1 MDKFSL
7 HAPYQPCGSQPQ
19 AIESLYNG
27 LKSGKK
33 GQVLLGVTGS
43 GKTFTIAQVIAKY
56 NKPTLVLSHNKIL
69 AAQLMQELK
78 EFFPENAVEYFV
90 SYYDYYQP
98 ESYMPGKDVY
108 IAKDASVNN
117 EIDKMRHSAT
127 SSLAERNDVIIC
139 ASVSCIYSLG
149 DPSEYRKNLISLRPG
164 QTMERDELVKKL
176 IDIQYERNDIAFDR
190 NKFRVRGDTVDIYC
204 ASYEKLALRVEFFG
218 DEIDRI
224 IQINPLT
231 GKSEC
236 SLSHANIF
244 PASHYVYSKDRMDNA
259 IKQIESDLEKQ
270 IKYFKDLNKPLE
282 AERIEQRTRHDIE
295 MLSQIGFC
303 QGIENYSSVLEGR
316 SAGTAP
322 YTLLDHFPKDFLLII
337 DESHAT
343 LPQIRAMYAGDRA
356 RKESLVNYGFR
367 LPCAF
372 DNRPLTFDEFLSHIS
387 QAIYISATPAPLEL
401 ELSDNNVVEQ
411 IIRPTGLLDP
421 IIEVRPTDT
430 QMDNLYF
437 EIQER
442 IKKGERVMITVLT
455 KALAEQLSDYFDDL
469 NINSRYLHHK
479 TETIERMKLIR
490 ELRLGVYD
498 VLIGINLLREGLDI
512 PEVSLIAIMDADKE
526 GFLRSRT
533 SLIQTIGRAARN
545 KNGKVILYADKVTD
559 SMQAAIEETNRRR
572 LIQEKYNRE
581 NNIEPQ
587 TIIKEIRD
595 VIEISSDE
603 DIRERKEERERI
615 KSLPDFE
622 IEKMIKEL
630 EDKMMMASEEMR
642 YEDAIEYRDEIA
654 QLRTYMKK

>member
-1 MDKFSL
+1 
-7 HAPYQPCGSQPQ
+7 
-19 AIESLYNG
+19 
-27 LKSGKK
+27 
-33 GQVLLGVTGS
+33 
-43 GKTFTIAQVIAKY
+43 
-56 NKPTLVLSHNKIL
+56 
-69 AAQLMQELK
+69 
-78 EFFPENAVEYFV
+78 
-90 SYYDYYQP
+90 
-98 ESYMPGKDVY
+98 
-108 IAKDASVNN
+108 
-117 EIDKMRHSAT
+117 
-127 SSLAERNDVIIC
+127 
-139 ASVSCIYSLG
+139 
-149 DPSEYRKNLISLRPG
+149 
-164 QTMERDELVKKL
+164 
-176 IDIQYERNDIAFDR
+176 
-190 NKFRVRGDTVDIYC
+190 
-204 ASYEKLALRVEFFG
+204 
-218 DEIDRI
+218 
-224 IQINPLT
+224 
-231 GKSEC
+231 
-236 SLSHANIF
+236 
-244 PASHYVYSKDRMDNA
+244 MDNA

-572 LIQEKYNRE
+572 LIQEEYNRE

>member
-572 LIQEKYNRE
+572 LIQEEYNRE